1 MRLGRKRGLRRSAVR
16 EALDNLPSGVC
27 FFDCRGVVTL
37 CNRQMYRLVYALTG
51 RDLQSLYEFRAMLNS
66 DPVSGV
72 RDGSVFVLA
81 DGSAWR
87 FSEAVVTD
95 AGGAVYTQALASD
108 VSELYRRQE
117 ELRRDNRALEET
129 AQRLR
134 RLSANVVAVTREEEI
149 LRMKMRVHDD
159 IGRSLLATRQLLQQ
173 RRPTAELDLGAW
185 KNAISLL
192 RGDGGETGEKDAMA
206 QLLEAAAGIG
216 VTISTDGELPADRK
230 AAYLLIT
237 AMRECATNAAR
248 HAGGT
253 EMYVRICSG
262 GGKATAVLT
271 NNGAAPDGE
280 IKEGGG
286 LSSLRARIE
295 AAGGAMR
302 VVSSPAFELTVSVP
316 LETEETL
323 CTVY

>member
-1 MRLGRKRGLRRSAVR
+1 MMAGRKHGLHRSAVR
-16 EALDNLPSGVC
+16 EALDNLPTGVC
-27 FFDCRGVVTL
+27 FFDRRGIVVL
-37 CNRQMYRLVYALTG
+37 CNWQMYLLVYALTG
-51 RDLQSLYEFRAMLNS
+51 RDLQSLDEYRSMLES
-66 DPVSGV
+66 DPVNGT
-72 RDGSVFVLA
+72 RDGGLFLL

-87 FSEAVVTD
+87 FSEAAVTGD
-95 AGGAVYTQALASD
+95 GGAVYTQALASD

-117 ELRRDNRALEET
+117 ELRRDNRALEQT
-129 AQRLR
+129 ALRLR
-134 RLSANVVAVTREEEI
+134 RLSADVVAVTREEEI